1 MVSSLYSM
9 SYVGSPVLHEPS
21 QSLKLVPVRV
31 STRSLTLQD
40 DDIVMT
46 WVWNTCI
53 GVVYIIISSFFV
65 VVRHYCHVP
74 YIHTRNCF
82 DYLLKAGRK
91 LLLLLSEKRD
101 KRADG
106 RRFAA
111 SGRGCEQEVAL
122 DHLFISGFWLLAY
135 MAGRFLDKHE
145 GVPGSVWTHS
155 TV

>member
-53 GVVYIIISSFFV
+53 GVVYIIISSFLV
-65 VVRHYCHVP
+65 VVRHYCDVP
-74 YIHTRNCF
+74 YIETRNCL

-91 LLLLLSEKRD
+91 LLLLL
-101 KRADG
+101 
-106 RRFAA
+106 
-111 SGRGCEQEVAL
+111 
-122 DHLFISGFWLLAY
+122 
-135 MAGRFLDKHE
+135 
-145 GVPGSVWTHS
+145 
-155 TV
+155 